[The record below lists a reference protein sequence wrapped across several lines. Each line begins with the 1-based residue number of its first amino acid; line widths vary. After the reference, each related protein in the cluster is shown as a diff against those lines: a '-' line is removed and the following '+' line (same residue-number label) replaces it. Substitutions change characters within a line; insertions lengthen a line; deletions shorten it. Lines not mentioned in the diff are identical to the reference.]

1 MELEKAFK
9 TIEEN
14 KMFQPGCVVGV
25 ACSGGSD
32 SMALLH
38 FLNTNREKLDIEV
51 VAIHVDHNTRAN
63 DVRDALFVADYCKEN
78 RIRFHKFKVEGKVI
92 AKKKKMTLEEACREG
107 RYNVFKSLKERGIVD
122 VMAIAHQQS
131 DQAET
136 VLLHILR
143 GSGLSGASGMDYV
156 REDYYVRPFLDVSK
170 QEILS
175 YVYENEIP
183 YVEDETNVENFFSRN
198 ILRNKVFPELRMV
211 WPTVDENLC
220 NFAKICKEDDKA
232 IRSLMNFDAVIYG
245 SQNIKIP
252 VSYFLYSMAQVSRLL
267 FECFQK
273 LGVSSNIE
281 HRHISLISKLAISGE
296 NGAKLDMPCGIVVHK
311 EYEYIT
317 LMPKKSKKEVPVQYP
332 FKVGTTNIPD
342 IGKIIV
348 KKTKVKTPQLNALLV
363 DGDKI
368 PANAVWRTRKEG
380 DFIEKFG
387 GGMKKVKSY
396 LSDKK
401 VPARIRKSLPM
412 LAVGGEVLVI
422 ANLEISESLRV
433 TENTENAL
441 LIKFDME
448 NWV

>member
-1 MELEKAFK
+1 MEKAFR
-9 TIEEN
+9 TIEDN

-51 VAIHVDHNTRAN
+51 VAIHVDHGTRAN

-78 RIRFHKFKVEGKVI
+78 RIRFHKFKVECKVL
-92 AKKKKMTLEEACREG
+92 ARKKKLTMEEACREG
-107 RYNVFKSLKERGIVD
+107 RYGIFKSLKDRGIVD
-122 VMAIAHQQS
+122 VMVIAHHQS

-143 GSGLSGASGMDYV
+143 GSGLSGASGMSYV
-156 REDYYVRPFLDVSK
+156 RDNYYVRPFLDVSK
-170 QEILS
+170 QEIMA
-175 YVYENEIP
+175 YVYENDIP
-183 YVEDETNVENFFSRN
+183 FVEDETNAENNYSRN
-198 ILRNKVFPELRMV
+198 ILRNKVFPELRKI
-211 WPTVDENLC
+211 WPKVDENLC

-232 IRSLMNFDAVIYG
+232 IRSLMNFDAVLYG
-245 SQNIKIP
+245 SKNIKVP
-252 VSYFLYSMAQVSRLL
+252 VSYFLYPMAQVSRLL
-267 FECFQK
+267 FDCFEK
-273 LGVSSNIE
+273 LGVDCNIE
-281 HRHISLISKLAISGE
+281 QRHIELIYKLATSGE
-296 NGAKLDMPCGIVVHK
+296 NGAKLDMPGEVVVHK

-317 LMPKKSKKEVPVQYP
+317 LMLKKSKKVAEVQYP
-332 FKVGTTNIPD
+332 FKIGTTTIPD
-342 IGKIIV
+342 IGKIYV
-348 KKTKVKTPQLNALLV
+348 KKTKHREPQLNALIV
-363 DGDKI
+363 DADKI
-368 PANAVWRTRKEG
+368 PENAVWRTRKEG

-396 LSDKK
+396 LIDKK

-433 TENTENAL
+433 TEDTKNVL